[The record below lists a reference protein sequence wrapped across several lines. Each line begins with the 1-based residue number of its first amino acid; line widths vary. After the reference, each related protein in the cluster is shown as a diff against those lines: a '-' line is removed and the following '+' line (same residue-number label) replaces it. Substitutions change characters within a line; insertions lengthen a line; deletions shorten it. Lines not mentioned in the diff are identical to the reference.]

1 MVNVKGVRNMVWV
14 YNPSTDDVNGW
25 DPGDSYYDVLGIDIY
40 NRSGDNSSNAAS
52 FDGLKA
58 KNKGKKILALTENG
72 PIPDVAKMHEDVSVW
87 SWWMPWYHTWNSKF
101 IDQTPDAVWKSN
113 MEDDRILTLDKMPGW
128 DKYTP
133 KTPVDTSTTRLV
145 KVPQF
150 YGTATTVGIFDM
162 NGHYVG
168 LTTQGLPQGRYIVR
182 QRIQGRNLNAVY
194 IKK

>member
-1 MVNVKGVRNMVWV
+1 M
-14 YNPSTDDVNGW
+14 
-25 DPGDSYYDVLGIDIY
+25 
-40 NRSGDNSSNAAS
+40 
-52 FDGLKA
+52 
-58 KNKGKKILALTENG
+58 
-72 PIPDVAKMHEDVSVW
+72 
-87 SWWMPWYHTWNSKF
+87 
-101 IDQTPDAVWKSN
+101 
-113 MEDDRILTLDKMPGW
+113 DDRILTLDKMPGW